1 MLPQQSQVALT
12 DAKPSHLR
20 AALTAANPAHLKYLH
35 IIMWSSSFQSKNP
48 HTIII
53 SHLQAALT
61 AANPAHLNYL
71 LFPHPPNPNFKI

>member
-35 IIMWSSSFQSKNP
+35 IIIFSYP
-48 HTIII
+48 HIDIVQGAVLYYT
-53 SHLQAALT
+53 SRHLICWEFAEAQK
-61 AANPAHLNYL
+61 PR
-71 LFPHPPNPNFKI
+71 